1 MSKKKQQKNNPV
13 ASGVA
18 VFVLLGVTLFG
29 ISRLPW
35 FGYLRGETTQKNP
48 YNLSALERMSP
59 ERRDKQ
65 IEEWVEEWRD
75 LPDDEKEIRA
85 DQYLD
90 AVVDYTA
97 KRLGFSQSQKA
108 ETRGLIKS
116 AALLAQ
122 DMRLDD
128 RELQERREVIQDLR
142 SQVLEELDRVMS
154 EQQREKLQ
162 ELIEERRRMAPP
174 RYAPLRDGA
183 PLRDRSRRE

>member
-1 MSKKKQQKNNPV
+1 MASKRIQKQNPV
-13 ASGVA
+13 ASAVA
-18 VFVLLGVTLFG
+18 VFFLLGVTLFG

-35 FGYLRGETTQKNP
+35 FGYLRGETNTKNP
-48 YNLSALERMSP
+48 YDLSALERMSP

-65 IEEWVEEWRD
+65 IQDWVDEWRN

-122 DMRLDD
+122 DLRLED
-128 RELQERREVIQDLR
+128 RQLEDRREVIQDLR
-142 SQVLEELDRVMS
+142 AQVLKEMDRVMS
-154 EQQREKLQ
+154 EEQRVKLQ
-162 ELIEERRRMAPP
+162 ELIEERRRMEPP

-183 PLRDRSRRE
+183 PIRRRTPQE